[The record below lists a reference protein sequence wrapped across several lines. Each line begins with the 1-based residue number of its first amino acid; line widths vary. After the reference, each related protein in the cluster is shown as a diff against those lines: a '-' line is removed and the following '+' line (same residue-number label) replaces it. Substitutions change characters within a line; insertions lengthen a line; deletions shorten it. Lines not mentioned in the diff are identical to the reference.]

1 VCRGARGAPRAP
13 AALAGRPR
21 PRAVY
26 VGNVAAYRI
35 DFALLRA
42 VVEAG
47 IELVLVGAVGLG
59 DVEALP
65 EDARALLAHEAVTS
79 VGSQPHH
86 VLPDFLAH
94 CDVALIPFAVND
106 HTRGS
111 LPLKL
116 WEYLAAGLPVVATDL
131 PNLRAAAES
140 DAAGALVLT
149 DSPEAFAAAVQR
161 AAAEPPARRPER
173 SACASAHDWP
183 ARMDEICEAVG
194 SALASR
200 DAARTVAEK
209 SGRGPDGPAG
219 SQ

>member
-1 VCRGARGAPRAP
+1 
-13 AALAGRPR
+13 
-21 PRAVY
+21 
-26 VGNVAAYRI
+26 
-35 DFALLRA
+35 
-42 VVEAG
+42 
-47 IELVLVGAVGLG
+47 
-59 DVEALP
+59 
-65 EDARALLAHEAVTS
+65 
-79 VGSQPHH
+79 
-86 VLPDFLAH
+86 
-94 CDVALIPFAVND
+94 VALIPFAVND